1 MSVRLFLILESLK
14 AYFQEP
20 VIFQIVFVDQ
30 DVFYHEMVSVFDQC
44 ILLVLNNKAIL
55 HPLWCNPVSVSSEF
69 STLFSHMNKG

>member
-30 DVFYHEMVSVFDQC
+30 DVFYHEMVSVFD
-44 ILLVLNNKAIL
+44 I
-55 HPLWCNPVSVSSEF
+55 SVY
-69 STLFSHMNKG
+69 